1 MKPPLRTKSVGTK
14 VSEAEFALLE
24 ERARAAG
31 LTLSEWVR
39 DLSSKISASH
49 CKVKRS
55 WREISWLSR
64 NARTTYQAAEA
75 DCKFNSR

>member
-24 ERARAAG
+24 ERARGAG

-39 DLSSKISASH
+39 ETLLTGPVEVETGEGG
-49 CKVKRS
+49 CFVPG
-55 WREISWLSR
+55 WVEITSR
-64 NARTTYQAAEA
+64 IRA
-75 DCKFNSR
+75 